1 MVKLIA
7 MWDNPLIMDNDY
19 LKKKG
24 SVYTMNIIDKITQSQ
39 MKKDLPEFRVGDSVT
54 VGCIITETKGG
65 KSKER
70 VQDFKGTVIAR
81 KGKGVSE
88 TFTVRGEYSGIG
100 VEKTFHVHSN
110 KVAYIK
116 ITKPGKVRRAKLYF
130 LRDRQKKYNIKER
143 R

>member
-1 MVKLIA
+1 MVKLITL
-7 MWDNPLIMDNDY
+7 WDNPLIIDNDY

-24 SVYTMNIIDKITQSQ
+24 SVYTMNIIDKITQSH

-116 ITKPGKVRRAKLYF
+116 VTKPGKVRRANLYF
-130 LRDRQKKYNIKER
+130 LRDRQKKFNIKER

>member
-1 MVKLIA
+1 MVQLYSL
-7 MWDNPLIMDNDY
+7 WDNPPIKYSDY

-70 VQDFKGTVIAR
+70 VQE
-81 KGKGVSE
+81 GKR
-88 TFTVRGEYSGIG
+88 TWQKTFFTVRSIFSIFFVSCNLSSNQYSSIHMHSKDI
-100 VEKTFHVHSN
+100 VFHCRIVPVN
-110 KVAYIK
+110 
-116 ITKPGKVRRAKLYF
+116 
-130 LRDRQKKYNIKER
+130 
-143 R
+143 

>member
-1 MVKLIA
+1 
-7 MWDNPLIMDNDY
+7 MD
-19 LKKKG
+19 
-24 SVYTMNIIDKITQSQ
+24 VIDKITNSQ
-39 MKKDLPEFRVGDSVT
+39 LKKDLPDFRVGDSVV

-70 VQDFKGTVIAR
+70 IQDFKGTVIAR

-88 TFTVRGEYSGIG
+88 TFTVRGVYSGVG

-116 ITKPGKVRRAKLYF
+116 IEKAGKVRRAKLYY
-130 LRDRQKKYNIKER
+130 LRDRKSQYKIKER

>member
-1 MVKLIA
+1 
-7 MWDNPLIMDNDY
+7 
-19 LKKKG
+19 
-24 SVYTMNIIDKITQSQ
+24 MNIIDKITQSQ

-88 TFTVRGEYSGIG
+88 TFTVRVEYSWIG

-116 ITKPGKVRRAKLYF
+116 VTKPGKVRRAKLYF

>member
-1 MVKLIA
+1 
-7 MWDNPLIMDNDY
+7 MD
-19 LKKKG
+19 
-24 SVYTMNIIDKITQSQ
+24 IIEKITASQ
-39 MKKDLPEFRVGDSVT
+39 MKKDLPEFRVGDSVI
-54 VGCIITETKGG
+54 VGCIITET
-65 KSKER
+65 KER

-116 ITKPGKVRRAKLYF
+116 IVKPGKVRRAKLYF
-130 LRDRQKKYNIKER
+130 LRDRKSKYNIKER

>member
-1 MVKLIA
+1 
-7 MWDNPLIMDNDY
+7 MD
-19 LKKKG
+19 
-24 SVYTMNIIDKITQSQ
+24 VIDKITASQ

-54 VGCIITETKGG
+54 VGCIITETKNG
-65 KSKER
+65 KDKER

-88 TFTVRGEYSGIG
+88 TFTVRGVYSGVG

-110 KVAYIK
+110 KIAYIN
-116 ITKPGKVRRAKLYF
+116 ITKQGKVRRAKLYF
-130 LRDRQKKYNIKER
+130 LRDRKSQYKIKER

>member
-88 TFTVRGEYSGIG
+88 TFTVRGEYSEIG

-116 ITKPGKVRRAKLYF
+116 VTKPGKVRRAKLYF

>member
-1 MVKLIA
+1 MTK
-7 MWDNPLIMDNDY
+7 
-19 LKKKG
+19 
-24 SVYTMNIIDKITQSQ
+24 NIIEEITSSQ
-39 MKKDLPEFRVGDSVT
+39 INPNIPEFRVGDTVN
-54 VGCIITETKGG
+54 VGCKIKDVRNG
-65 KSKER
+65 KEVNR
-70 VQDFKGTVIAR
+70 IQNFKGIVISR

-130 LRDRQKKYNIKER
+130 LRNRTSKYNIKER

>member
-1 MVKLIA
+1 
-7 MWDNPLIMDNDY
+7 
-19 LKKKG
+19 
-24 SVYTMNIIDKITQSQ
+24 MNIIDKITQSQ

-116 ITKPGKVRRAKLYF
+116 VTKPGKVRRAKLFY
-130 LRDRQKKYNIKER
+130 LRQRTGKAAKVKELVR
-143 R
+143 

>member
-1 MVKLIA
+1 
-7 MWDNPLIMDNDY
+7 MD
-19 LKKKG
+19 
-24 SVYTMNIIDKITQSQ
+24 VIDKITNSQ
-39 MKKDLPEFRVGDSVT
+39 LKKDLPDFRVGDSIV

-70 VQDFKGTVIAR
+70 IQDFKGTVIAR

-88 TFTVRGEYSGIG
+88 TFTVRGVYSGVG

-116 ITKPGKVRRAKLYF
+116 IEKAGKVRRAKLYF
-130 LRDRQKKYNIKER
+130 LRDRKSQYKIKER

>member
-1 MVKLIA
+1 
-7 MWDNPLIMDNDY
+7 MD
-19 LKKKG
+19 L
-24 SVYTMNIIDKITQSQ
+24 VEKITESQ
-39 MKKDLPEFRVGDSVT
+39 MKKDLPEFRVGDSVV
-54 VGCIITETKGG
+54 VGCIITETRGG

-70 VQDFKGTVIAR
+70 IQDFKGEVIAR

-88 TFTVRGEYSGIG
+88 TFTVRGVYSGVG

-116 ITKPGKVRRAKLYF
+116 VVKAGVVRRAKLYF
-130 LRDRQKKYNIKER
+130 LRDRKSQYKIKER